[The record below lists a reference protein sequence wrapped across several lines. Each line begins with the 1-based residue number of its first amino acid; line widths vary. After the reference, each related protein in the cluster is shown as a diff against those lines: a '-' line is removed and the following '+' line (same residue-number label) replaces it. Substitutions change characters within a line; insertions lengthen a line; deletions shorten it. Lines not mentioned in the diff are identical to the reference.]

1 MTEKRKKPS
10 GENQSH
16 KLRVLR
22 RGASGA
28 TSKYTIGGKLKTGAY
43 APRPITLA
51 TVKFTEPAE

>member
-1 MTEKRKKPS
+1 MAEKRKKPS

-22 RGASGA
+22 RGASA
-28 TSKYTIGGKLKTGAY
+28 AANRFTIGGKLKTGAY

-51 TVKFTEPAE
+51 QVKFTEPAE